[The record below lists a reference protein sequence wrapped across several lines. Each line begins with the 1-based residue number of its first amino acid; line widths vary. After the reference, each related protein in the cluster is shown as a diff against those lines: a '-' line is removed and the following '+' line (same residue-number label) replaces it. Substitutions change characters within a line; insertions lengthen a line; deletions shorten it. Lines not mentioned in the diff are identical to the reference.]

1 MNHWSVAR
9 SWINRQNNN
18 MFFIQS
24 GVSNDHSTNWA
35 NSLEKMYEHLNP
47 NPYPNTINYQTAIK
61 LNDI

>member
-1 MNHWSVAR
+1 
-9 SWINRQNNN
+9 

-35 NSLEKMYEHLNP
+35 NSLEKMYEHLYP
-47 NPYPNTINYQTAIK
+47 NPNTINYQTAIK